1 MHLFKAARL
10 PLNTPDVQSVPDGA
24 PERGLRA
31 TMVIEET
38 TIPGVMRLQ
47 PKKFGDA
54 RGHFVEVFNRK
65 VCEAAGLA
73 FQPVQENQSLSR
85 ITGTVRGL
93 HFQRA
98 PHVQAKL
105 VRVLRGS
112 IFDVAVDIRLGSPT
126 YGQWVGA
133 ELTSS
138 GGEQLFIPGGF
149 AHGFCTLE
157 PDTEIAY
164 LVDGYYSAECDGG
177 ILWNDPDLRIAW
189 PTFAGAVLSAKDEAA
204 PRLSDI
210 PPPF

>member
-1 MHLFKAARL
+1 MLIERTAI
-10 PLNTPDVQSVPDGA
+10 PDV
-24 PERGLRA
+24 LRI
-31 TMVIEET
+31 V
-38 TIPGVMRLQ
+38 
-47 PKKFGDA
+47 PKKFGDD
-54 RGHFVEVFNRK
+54 RGHFVEVFNK
-65 VCEAAGLA
+65 KSCEAFGLE
-73 FQPVQENQSLSR
+73 FQPIQENQSLSR
-85 ITGTVRGL
+85 IRGTVRGL

-112 IFDVAVDIRLGSPT
+112 IFDVAVDIRLGSST
-126 YGQWVGA
+126 YGKWIGA

-157 PDTEIAY
+157 PETEIAY

-177 ILWNDPDLRIAW
+177 ILWNDPALGIDW
-189 PTFAGAVLSAKDEAA
+189 PEFAGSVLSGKDEKA
-204 PRLSDI
+204 PSLTDI